1 MTLIRP
7 VIDEDLA
14 AEVKTWAGTYSKEA
28 GLPVSFNAAV
38 KILIRRGLD
47 TTIKGDG
54 NDENDTS

>member
-14 AEVKTWAGTYSKEA
+14 AEVKTWADVYSKEI
-28 GLPVSFNAAV
+28 GLRISFNAAV

-47 TTIKGDG
+47 ITIKGDG
-54 NDENDTS
+54 NDENDS